1 MELHEGTE
9 QMNVKNPRFDL
20 THECERARWSP
31 PTSRVGL
38 EFSTY
43 GTVSRGVG
51 LGGHGHKTQDTVYVE
66 LR

>member
-1 MELHEGTE
+1 
-9 QMNVKNPRFDL
+9 MNASALDG
-20 THECERARWSP
+20 AP
-31 PTSRVGL
+31 PDSSRVGL